1 MRYVILL
8 LALLGASCSST
19 LPSFKPYHLD
29 VQQGNVVTA
38 KMMMQLK
45 PGMSKS
51 QVRYVLGT
59 PLLQDAFHQNRWDY
73 IYQMT
78 KGGKVIER
86 RRIILDFESDGL
98 RAVRGDVIPAGLPG
112 AEEAPIASVTDL
124 KTVKSDKTL
133 LAEDPKTTWYERFKF
148 WGGDKE
154 KAADKPEIKLEPK
167 AATTQAPEKGWFD
180 SLKFWESDEQPVAQV
195 AKPAQVAPVKEVPS
209 PKASEPVVAEPSAN
223 DAVAPVEA
231 TSAETA
237 SAPEAAVDAKAAA
250 REVVDQITDQP
261 AQLAEEAKS
270 EQHASEQSADYQHA
284 VAKALEA
291 WANAW
296 RNKNVDAYLKAYADK
311 FQPEGMAKKAWV
323 AQRKQRVG
331 SKSGVITLVLE
342 KVTIQ
347 ADAKKATASF
357 VRRYASG
364 NFSDTVNKLLSFENA
379 NNQWLIVKES
389 VKTELLQAK
398 EVQAAK
404 AEAAGEMYAKPRDVT
419 ADEKSEAM
427 PDKLLQ
433 ESAKQAQQAK
443 PVVKDDSK
451 PVESKPAEAK
461 SAEVKGAEP
470 ASAPVAKQPAA
481 KVEPEKVPAN
491 KPVASKKDQ
500 PLPQEDAPDF
510 FERMLEKI
518 GF

>member
-29 VQQGNVVTA
+29 IQQGNVVTA

-45 PGMSKS
+45 PGMTKS

-59 PLLQDAFHQNRWDY
+59 PLLQDTFHQNRWDY
-73 IYQMT
+73 MYQMT
-78 KGGKVIER
+78 KGDKVVER
-86 RRIILDFESDGL
+86 RRIVLDFENDGL
-98 RAVRGDVIPAGLPG
+98 KAVRGDVIPAGAPG

-133 LAEDPKTTWYERFKF
+133 LAEDPKTTWYDRFKF
-148 WGGDKE
+148 WGDDKE

-167 AATTQAPEKGWFD
+167 AAATQAPEKSWYD
-180 SLKFWESDEQPVAQV
+180 SLKFWEKDEQAVAQA
-195 AKPAQVAPVKEVPS
+195 AKPASVAPVKEAPAQET
-209 PKASEPVVAEPSAN
+209 PEPVVAEPSAK

-231 TSAETA
+231 VPAEA
-237 SAPEAAVDAKAAA
+237 ESAPEAVKAVA
-250 REVVDQITDQP
+250 REVVDQVTDQP

-270 EQHASEQSADYQHA
+270 AQYESEQFADYQRA

-331 SKSGVITLVLE
+331 SKSGAIKLELE
-342 KVTIQ
+342 KVNIQ
-347 ADAKKATASF
+347 ADAKKATATF
-357 VRRYASG
+357 VQHYASG

-389 VKTELLQAK
+389 VTAELLQAK
-398 EVQAAK
+398 EMQAAK
-404 AEAAGEMYAKPRDVT
+404 VETAGEMYVKPRDVT

-433 ESAKQAQQAK
+433 ESAKHAQQAK
-443 PVVKDDSK
+443 PVVKDESK
-451 PVESKPAEAK
+451 PVEAK
-461 SAEVKGAEP
+461 SAEVKLAEP

-491 KPVASKKDQ
+491 KPVVSKKDQ

>member
-29 VQQGNVVTA
+29 IQQGNVVTA

-45 PGMSKS
+45 PGMTKS

-59 PLLQDAFHQNRWDY
+59 PLLQDTFHQNRWDY
-73 IYQMT
+73 MYQMT
-78 KGGKVIER
+78 KGDKVVER
-86 RRIILDFESDGL
+86 RRIVLDFENDGL
-98 RAVRGDVIPAGLPG
+98 KAVRGDVIPAGAPG

-133 LAEDPKTTWYERFKF
+133 LAEDPKTTWYDRFKF
-148 WGGDKE
+148 WGDDKE

-167 AATTQAPEKGWFD
+167 AAATQAPEKSWYD
-180 SLKFWESDEQPVAQV
+180 SLKFWEKDEQAVAQA
-195 AKPAQVAPVKEVPS
+195 AKPASVAPVKEAPAQET
-209 PKASEPVVAEPSAN
+209 PEPVVAEPSAK

-231 TSAETA
+231 VPAEA
-237 SAPEAAVDAKAAA
+237 ESAPEAVKAVA
-250 REVVDQITDQP
+250 REVVDQVTDQP

-270 EQHASEQSADYQHA
+270 AQYESEQFADYQRA

-331 SKSGVITLVLE
+331 SKSGAITLALE
-342 KVTIQ
+342 KVSIQ
-347 ADAKKATASF
+347 ADAKKATATF
-357 VRRYASG
+357 VQRYASG
-364 NFSDTVNKLLSFENA
+364 NFSDTVNKMLSFENA

-389 VKTELLQAK
+389 VTTELLQAK
-398 EVQAAK
+398 EMQPAN
-404 AEAAGEMYAKPRDVT
+404 AEAADAMYVKPRDVT

-427 PDKLLQ
+427 PEKLLQ

-443 PVVKDDSK
+443 PVVRVESK
-451 PVESKPAEAK
+451 PVEAKPAE
-461 SAEVKGAEP
+461 VKVVEP
-470 ASAPVAKQPAA
+470 APVKQPAA

-491 KPVASKKDQ
+491 KPAANKKDQ
-500 PLPQEDAPDF
+500 PLPPEDAPDF